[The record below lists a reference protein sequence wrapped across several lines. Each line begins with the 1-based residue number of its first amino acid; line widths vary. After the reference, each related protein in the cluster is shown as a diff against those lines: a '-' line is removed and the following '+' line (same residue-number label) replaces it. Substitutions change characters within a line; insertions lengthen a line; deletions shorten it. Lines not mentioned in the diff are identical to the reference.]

1 MGSAPANFIA
11 RYPVAVIGAGAG
23 GLAAATALAE
33 AGFKVVLVER
43 GPNISANEFTT
54 DRYDYETAAQ
64 PWREGNQEWDG
75 PVPVQRALGI
85 GGSTLVFQAVTRLA
99 PDPALAV
106 WGLPVSTIRRY
117 ADDIQRFLR
126 IAGADEPAHPL
137 NPVSTALHRAAQRL
151 GWRSGPT
158 PVAILSRDHE
168 GRPACNYCGL
178 CVFGCRIGDK
188 GSTNNT
194 WLPRAL
200 RSGNLEIIAET
211 RVEALHLGSASQ
223 VTALRIRGPG
233 GQQALNVSAVVLAAG
248 ALETP
253 YLLKNSHQTLAPN
266 GLGSRAV
273 GRYLTSTV
281 WQSLLVALPE
291 PLSGGHAGIPI
302 DLLIDEFENRGIR
315 LAQGRNLAGIVG
327 PISAARYYS
336 RYRGPLGL
344 RSWMR
349 TYYPRL
355 AGLAAFAESSTT
367 YEDGITFGG
376 GKRFSMT
383 LHKSDVQTMT
393 ESQRLLRMWADS
405 AKAEVLFAPDAPM
418 ISGAMLRGSCR
429 IGTDP
434 ETSAVSPDGRLR
446 GYENIVVADASVLG
460 RGLISDPSFTIQVLG
475 YHFGRELAERL
486 RNSA

>member
-1 MGSAPANFIA
+1 M

-23 GLAAATALAE
+23 GLAAAAALAE
-33 AGFKVVLVER
+33 AGLKVVLVER
-43 GPNISANEFTT
+43 GPKISVDGFTT
-54 DRYDYETAAQ
+54 NRYDYETAAQ
-64 PWREGNQEWDG
+64 PWRESDDEWDG
-75 PVPVQRALGI
+75 PIPVQRALGI

-99 PDPALAV
+99 PESALAS
-106 WGLPVSTIRRY
+106 WGLPISTIRRH
-117 ADDIQRFLR
+117 AEDIQGFLR
-126 IAGADEPAHPL
+126 IAGPQEQEPAHPL
-137 NPVSTALHRAAQRL
+137 NPVSTALHQAARRL
-151 GWRSGPT
+151 GWKVGPA
-158 PVAILSRDHE
+158 PVAILSRSHE

-200 RSGNLEIIAET
+200 RSGNLEIMAET
-211 RVEALHLGSASQ
+211 RVEALHLGNTSR
-223 VTALRIRGPG
+223 VTALRVSGPG
-233 GQQALNVSAVVLAAG
+233 GSLTLNVSAVVLAAG

-253 YLLKNSHQTLAPN
+253 YLLKNSRQTLAAD
-266 GLGSRAV
+266 GLGNRAV

-281 WQSLLVALPE
+281 SQSLLVALPKSV
-291 PLSGGHAGIPI
+291 SGGHAGVPV

-336 RYRGPLGL
+336 RYRGTLGL

-349 TYYPRL
+349 AYYPRL

-367 YEDGITFGG
+367 YEDGIAFGG

-383 LHKSDVQTMT
+383 LRENDVQTMA
-393 ESQRLLRMWADS
+393 ECRRLLRAWADS

-418 ISGAMLRGSCR
+418 ISGAMFRGSCR

-434 ETSAVSPDGRLR
+434 ETSAVFPDGRLR

-475 YHFGRELAERL
+475 YHFGRELAKRL
-486 RNSA
+486 RHSA